1 MVSTL
6 SPDQNPGG
14 GGHMPMGNAIPG
26 HKVLT
31 KAALKPPSPWPWR
44 LGDAGRGM
52 ETALLT

>member
-1 MVSTL
+1 
-6 SPDQNPGG
+6 
-14 GGHMPMGNAIPG
+14 MPMGNAIPG